1 MKNKGFTLI
10 EVLIASSI
18 FAMVSMI
25 GATIF
30 MNISQSERKTSL
42 TNAIYEDARVVMEML
57 AREIRT
63 STIDYEEYYSV
74 NVLKAE
80 YYGINRGVY
89 GSRFYD
95 PGYKY
100 KAAGVDPEPGTNPAD
115 LGTTCFNSGGDP
127 PTSGPCDETYTILFP
142 LSVDKNTGKNFWNNP
157 AATENAFCKAPSCPE
172 FQDELY
178 LISADGREK
187 TILINQKTSTSGD
200 HAISMIKLEGVDK
213 DTNGVVDIFKCKTDY
228 TCPVSITTYQGF
240 KYPQTNPP
248 LDYSNIKLPK
258 RKNLGD
264 LFAISTADFIP
275 ISPLRSSISK
285 IEFYI
290 SPRDDP
296 YKAFA
301 EKDMQY
307 QPYVTIVLTLEP
319 SEKERANYPGDP
331 PKITIQTTVSAGVKQ
346 KITTY
351 PPTKKLDWIQTV
363 PNL

>member
-57 AREIRT
+57 AREIRAG
-63 STIDYEEYYSV
+63 TIDYEEYYSI
-74 NVLKAE
+74 NVLSADH
-80 YYGINRGVY
+80 YGKNRGVY

-100 KAAGVDPEPGTNPAD
+100 IKDTPPEPGDNPAD
-115 LGTTCFNSGGDP
+115 LGTTCFDVDGNSGACKDA
-127 PTSGPCDETYTILFP
+127 YTILFP
-142 LSVDKNTGKNFWNNP
+142 LSVDKNTGKNFYNDP
-157 AATENAFCKAPSCPE
+157 SKANAFCDGVKGKCDDKPL
-172 FQDELY
+172 DELY

-187 TILINQKTSTSGD
+187 TILIKQKTSTSGD
-200 HAISMIKLEGVDK
+200 YALSMIKLEGTDK
-213 DTNGVVDIFKCKTDY
+213 DTNGVVDTFECKTDY
-228 TCPVSITTYQGF
+228 KCSDD
-240 KYPQTNPP
+240 PP
-248 LDYSNIKLPK
+248 PKNIQE
-258 RKNLGD
+258 D
-264 LFAISTADFIP
+264 LFNIATADFIP
-275 ISPLRSSISK
+275 ISPLRSSISDLK
-285 IEFYI
+285 FYI
-290 SPRDDP
+290 SPADDP

-319 SEKERANYPGDP
+319 SVKEKANYPGDP

-351 PPTKKLDWIQTV
+351 PPTKDLNWIQDVT
-363 PNL
+363 N

>member
-57 AREIRT
+57 AREIRA

-74 NVLKAE
+74 GALQSA

-95 PGYKY
+95 PGYEY
-100 KAAGVDPEPGTNPAD
+100 NGGNPAQGSNPGD
-115 LGTTCFNSGGDP
+115 LGTTCFDPAEDP
-127 PTSGPCDETYTILFP
+127 PTPETCNDTHTILFP
-142 LSVDKNTGKNFWNNP
+142 LSVDKNTGKNFWNGTANE
-157 AATENAFCKAPSCPE
+157 TAFTGEQS
-172 FQDELY
+172 ELY

-187 TILINQKTSTSGD
+187 TILIKQKITAD
-200 HAISMIKLEGVDK
+200 DYALSMIKLDGVDS

-228 TCPVSITTYQGF
+228 TCTTSINNYADF
-240 KYPQTNPP
+240 KHPAG
-248 LDYSNIKLPK
+248 DYSKIFLPPK
-258 RKNLGD
+258 SDSGKIFTIL
-264 LFAISTADFIP
+264 TADFIP
-275 ISPLRSSISK
+275 ISPLRSSISDLK
-285 IEFYI
+285 FYI
-290 SPRDDP
+290 SPKDDP

-351 PPTKKLDWIQTV
+351 PPTKKLDWIKGV
-363 PNL
+363 PNLPNLP

>member
-57 AREIRT
+57 AREIRA

-74 NVLKAE
+74 GALQSA

-95 PGYKY
+95 PGYY
-100 KAAGVDPEPGTNPAD
+100 YDPVAPEQGENPKD
-115 LGTTCFNSGGDP
+115 LGTTCFDDDGNSG
-127 PTSGPCDETYTILFP
+127 SCDDAYTILFP
-142 LSVDKNTGKNFWNNP
+142 LSVDKNTGRSFWNDEDGT
-157 AATENAFCKAPSCPE
+157 ANAFCDKGNGQCEEDPS
-172 FQDELY
+172 FNELY

-187 TILINQKTSTSGD
+187 TILIKQKITAD
-200 HAISMIKLEGVDK
+200 DYALSMIKLDGVDS
-213 DTNGVVDIFKCKTDY
+213 DTNGVVDIFKCNSDYDCKTTLPEADF
-228 TCPVSITTYQGF
+228 TYLSALKEG
-240 KYPQTNPP
+240 
-248 LDYSNIKLPK
+248 DIKLPETGMEETPFSIT
-258 RKNLGD
+258 N
-264 LFAISTADFIP
+264 SDFIP
-275 ISPLRSSISK
+275 ISPLRSSISDLK
-285 IEFYI
+285 FYI
-290 SPRDDP
+290 SPKDDP